1 VPGYSPGTGK
11 RPSVEEG
18 SVSDLHGSAASVSPL
33 VGHVAG
39 ASTEDGTGNGPAAGH
54 LTARHYGSPLVE
66 QQRRDEGVPGVVDGW
81 DHVALVV
88 EGAGGREW
96 INGFISQ
103 KTDAMSTGTAT
114 SSLLL
119 DAHGRVEQVF
129 GIAAPADGV
138 LLLDVAAER
147 ADALQ
152 DFLTKMMFW
161 ADVTVQRP
169 ALARLS
175 VVGTLPGTDSPGPG
189 RSGTDAPAAVPSA
202 AYWTTRTAGALP
214 VTDLWVP
221 RDAVADAWDALVAA
235 GAEPTGGMAADAL
248 RVRDRR
254 PLLGV
259 DTDARLIPHEVP
271 AFLGTVGAEATRLA
285 DAAEGPTA
293 AAVHLNKGCYRGQET
308 VSRVQNLGQPPRR
321 LVLLQLDG
329 SLNQMPAVGADITA
343 GGRTVGRIGRTVQD
357 ADFGPV
363 ALALV
368 KRQVIEAVAAGTAP
382 PLEVDGVA
390 AAVDPDDLRVDDSVK
405 PGRAAVDRL
414 RGKA

>member
-1 VPGYSPGTGK
+1 
-11 RPSVEEG
+11 
-18 SVSDLHGSAASVSPL
+18 
-33 VGHVAG
+33 
-39 ASTEDGTGNGPAAGH
+39 
-54 LTARHYGSPLVE
+54 
-66 QQRRDEGVPGVVDGW
+66 VVDGW

-152 DFLTKMMFW
+152 DFLTKMIFW

-175 VVGTLPGTDSPGPG
+175 VVGTLPGVDSPGPG
-189 RSGTDAPAAVPSA
+189 RSGTDAPAVVPSA
-202 AYWTTRTAGALP
+202 VYWTTRTAGTLP

-221 RDAVADAWDALVAA
+221 RDGVAAAWDALVAA

-248 RVRDRR
+248 RLRDRR

-285 DAAEGPTA
+285 DVAEGPTS

-329 SLNQMPAVGADITA
+329 SLNQLPRRRRRHHRRGPDGRPDRPHGPGRRLRAGRPRPGQTSGDRGG
-343 GGRTVGRIGRTVQD
+343 GGRHRATVGGRR
-357 ADFGPV
+357 GGC
-363 ALALV
+363 
-368 KRQVIEAVAAGTAP
+368 RRG
-382 PLEVDGVA
+382 
-390 AAVDPDDLRVDDSVK
+390 
-405 PGRAAVDRL
+405 PGRPPRRRQRETRSC
-414 RGKA
+414 RGGPAPREGVTDTVFPDFR